1 MNNTQ
6 HRLGL
11 YRLLSLSLLTALYIV
26 SQYPAVKTTAELE
39 LVVDVGVEVRLSA
52 KPSKAFSTD
61 ISTGESPVQY
71 IRNFLA
77 AAPPMNNLSFCYY
90 DGLFG
95 GFGLRC
101 E

>member
-11 YRLLSLSLLTALYIV
+11 YRLLSLALLTALYIV

-39 LVVDVGVEVRLSA
+39 LVVDVGGVEVRLSA

-61 ISTGESPVQY
+61 RSTGESPVQY

-77 AAPPMNNLSFCYY
+77 AAPRMNNLFFWYY
-90 DGLFG
+90 DGG
-95 GFGLRC
+95 R
-101 E
+101 

>member
-1 MNNTQ
+1 M
-6 HRLGL
+6 
-11 YRLLSLSLLTALYIV
+11 

-61 ISTGESPVQY
+61 RSTGESPVQY

-77 AAPPMNNLSFCYY
+77 AAPPMNNLFFWYY
-90 DGLFG
+90 DGD
-95 GFGLRC
+95 R
-101 E
+101 